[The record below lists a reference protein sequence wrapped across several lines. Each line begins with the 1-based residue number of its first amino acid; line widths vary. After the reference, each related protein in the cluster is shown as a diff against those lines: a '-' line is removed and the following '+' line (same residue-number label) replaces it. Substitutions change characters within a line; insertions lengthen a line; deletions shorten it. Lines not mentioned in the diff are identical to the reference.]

1 MKYDSPDERRQ
12 GRTHLTEEGG
22 GTRAQEATMKK
33 TIKILL
39 VAAMVGSVF
48 AIGFAGNAAAFAD
61 DNQVQV
67 NGQAAS
73 SNVDQGQAVAQG
85 NYNSQED
92 NYAVSGALNVG
103 LDDGESGASSGNAV
117 AVQASAQSNDNSQF
131 AWSNAQNANWQNQ
144 DD

>member
-1 MKYDSPDERRQ
+1 
-12 GRTHLTEEGG
+12 
-22 GTRAQEATMKK
+22 MKK

-48 AIGFAGNAAAFAD
+48 AIGFAGNAAAVAN

-67 NGQAAS
+67 SGQAAS

-85 NYNSQED
+85 NHNSQED
-92 NYAVSGALNVG
+92 NYAVSGAINVG
-103 LDDGESGASSGNAV
+103 PRDRNDLEPIDGSGASSGNAI

-131 AWSNAQNANWQNQ
+131 AWSNAQNSNWQNQ